1 MNYLRKRPHLLQG
14 ENSIPT
20 KGITAYK
27 EVSYDTLENRFV
39 KWMIQRVVHKIDDL
53 LKVLEKKSRYTRG
66 ETDEDLLERVKNMKY
81 RMKNELNDP
90 FWRGV
95 GKLDRSVFHSL
106 SKWQQAIEMR
116 IKSS

>member
-53 LKVLEKKSRYTRG
+53 LKVLEKSL
-66 ETDEDLLERVKNMKY
+66 DIHVVKLMKICW
-81 RMKNELNDP
+81 N
-90 FWRGV
+90 V
-95 GKLDRSVFHSL
+95 
-106 SKWQQAIEMR
+106 
-116 IKSS
+116 